1 METQELET
9 QAQQLE
15 RRTVGEVMQFWPL
28 APVIPVAAAVAHLL
42 AKPDSWSRGQK
53 RLLAAAG
60 AVVGLNLVRWQLQ
73 RFFTPRPRYEVLQ
86 HDGPFEIRRYP
97 AMVVAQTRVN
107 SGFELA
113 LNEGFQRL
121 AGFIFG
127 KNTGQ
132 ELVAMT
138 TPVVAQHESL
148 VFNSVTSEEQG
159 DGGYTVSFVMPA
171 QRTVKD
177 LPLPEDDRVTL
188 RELQPRT
195 VAALKFS
202 GRIDGERV
210 RRASERLRNEAR
222 SHGIEVLGEPAFA
235 GYDSPSTLP
244 LLRRNEVW
252 VQVAD

>member
-1 METQELET
+1 METRELEP
-9 QAQQLE
+9 
-15 RRTVGEVMQFWPL
+15 RSVGDVMQFWPL

-42 AKPDSWSRGQK
+42 TKPKSWSRTQK
-53 RLLAAAG
+53 RVLAVAG

-107 SGFELA
+107 LGFELA
-113 LNEGFQRL
+113 LTEGFQRL

-132 ELVAMT
+132 EHVSMT

-148 VFNSVTSEEQG
+148 EFNSVTTEAPF
-159 DGGYTVSFVMPA
+159 DGGYTVSFVMPPE
-171 QRTVKD
+171 RTVND
-177 LPLPEDDRVTL
+177 LPLPEDDRVML

-195 VAALKFS
+195 VAALTFS
-202 GRIDGERV
+202 GRSDGEHV
-210 RRASERLRNEAR
+210 RRASARLMDEAR

-252 VQVAD
+252 VQVAE

>member
-1 METQELET
+1 MENQELET
-9 QAQQLE
+9 QAPQLE
-15 RRTVGEVMQFWPL
+15 RLTVGEVMQFWPL

-42 AKPDSWSRGQK
+42 AKPKSWSRTQK
-53 RLLAAAG
+53 RVLAAAG

-73 RFFTPRPRYEVLQ
+73 RFFTPRPRYQVLQ

-107 SGFELA
+107 SGFDLA
-113 LNEGFQRL
+113 LNEGFGRL

-127 KNTGQ
+127 KNTGH
-132 ELVAMT
+132 ERVSMT
-138 TPVVAQHESL
+138 TPVMTQHESL
-148 VFNSVTSEEQG
+148 EFDSLTTEAQV
-159 DGGYTVSFVMPA
+159 DGGYTVSFVMPPE
-171 QRTVKD
+171 RTVAD
-177 LPLPEDDRVTL
+177 LPLPDDDRVML

-195 VAALKFS
+195 VAALRFS
-202 GRIDGERV
+202 GRSGSERV
-210 RRASERLRNEAR
+210 RRASERLMDQAR

-235 GYDSPSTLP
+235 GYDAPSTLP

>member
-1 METQELET
+1 METQDLEIEVT
-9 QAQQLE
+9 EGE
-15 RRTVGEVMQFWPL
+15 RRTAGELLQFWPL

-42 AKPDSWSRGQK
+42 AKPASWSRTQK
-53 RLLAAAG
+53 RVLAAAG
-60 AVVGLNLVRWQLQ
+60 VVVGLNLVRWQLQ

-86 HDGPFEIRRYP
+86 HDGPFEVRRYP

-107 SGFELA
+107 LGFDLA
-113 LNEGFQRL
+113 LTEGFQRL

-127 KNTGQ
+127 RNTGQ
-132 ELVAMT
+132 EHVSMT
-138 TPVVAQHESL
+138 TPVVTQHESL
-148 VFNSVTSEEQG
+148 HFDSLTSEAQD
-159 DGGYTVSFVMPA
+159 DGGYTVSFVMPP
-171 QRTVKD
+171 QRTVQD

-195 VAALKFS
+195 VAALRFS
-202 GRIDGERV
+202 GRYDNERV
-210 RRASERLRNEAR
+210 RRASERLMAEAR

>member
-1 METQELET
+1 MENQELET
-9 QAQQLE
+9 KPQQRL
-15 RRTVGEVMQFWPL
+15 TVGELLQFWPL
-28 APVIPVAAAVAHLL
+28 APVIPVAAAAASLL
-42 AKPDSWSRGQK
+42 IRPRSWSRTQ
-53 RLLAAAG
+53 RRVLAAAG
-60 AVVGLNLVRWQLQ
+60 AVVGLNLMRWQLQ

-107 SGFELA
+107 SGFDLA
-113 LNEGFQRL
+113 LNEGFGRL

-132 ELVAMT
+132 EQVSMT
-138 TPVVAQHESL
+138 TPVVTQHESL
-148 VFNSVTSEEQG
+148 HFDSVTSEAQG
-159 DGGYTVSFVMPA
+159 DGGYTVSFVMPP
-171 QRTVKD
+171 QRTVQD

-202 GRIDGERV
+202 GRYDGERV
-210 RRASERLRNEAR
+210 RRASERLMDEAR
-222 SHGIEVLGEPAFA
+222 NHGVEVVGEAAFA
-235 GYDSPSTLP
+235 GYDAPSTLP

-252 VQVAD
+252 VQVVD